1 MALKE
6 DTLITLFIID
16 SGKSKSDV
24 WGGRRYF
31 VSSEETGGKPVD
43 YVDEKQQVTTF
54 TYSPIPIFFSG
65 IEISG
70 SNRLPRPKLSIAN
83 VDGVFSKLARATEDF
98 IGFRLVRIRTYA
110 KFLHKVDGVE
120 QSTSDKSAHFT
131 PESWY
136 FERKLDESKLGITF
150 ELASVFDVEGLKLP
164 KRRMYP
170 NFCPFD
176 YRGPNC
182 QYDGLD
188 VPIIE
193 NGVQLSHDGCQK
205 TLKACEEHFG
215 IGNTLRFGG
224 FPTAQN

>member
-6 DTLITLFIID
+6 DSLITLFIID
-16 SGKSKSDV
+16 SGKSRAEV

-31 VSSEETGGKPVD
+31 VSSEESGGKTVE
-43 YVDEKQQVTTF
+43 YVDEKQTVNTF
-54 TYSPIPIFFSG
+54 TYSPLPIAFSG
-65 IEISG
+65 VEISG
-70 SNRLPRPKLSIAN
+70 GNKLPRPKLNIGN
-83 VDGVFSKLARATEDF
+83 VDGNFSRLSSVLEDF

-110 KFLHKVDGVE
+110 KYLVKVDGVT
-120 QSTSDKSAHFT
+120 QPTADKTAHFT

-136 FERKLDESKLGITF
+136 FERKIDESKLGITF
-150 ELASVFDVEGLKLP
+150 ELSSVFDVEGLKIP

-176 YRGPNC
+176 YRGADC
-182 QYDGLD
+182 QYAGQA
-188 VPIIE
+188 VPLIE
-193 NGVQLSHDGCQK
+193 NGVRVADDGCQK

>member
-83 VDGVFSKLARATEDF
+83 VD
-98 IGFRLVRIRTYA
+98 
-110 KFLHKVDGVE
+110 
-120 QSTSDKSAHFT
+120 
-131 PESWY
+131 
-136 FERKLDESKLGITF
+136 
-150 ELASVFDVEGLKLP
+150 
-164 KRRMYP
+164 
-170 NFCPFD
+170 
-176 YRGPNC
+176 
-182 QYDGLD
+182 
-188 VPIIE
+188 
-193 NGVQLSHDGCQK
+193 NG
-205 TLKACEEHFG
+205 
-215 IGNTLRFGG
+215 GN
-224 FPTAQN
+224 PTAILIVERGSSGAPGRTSSAPRARK